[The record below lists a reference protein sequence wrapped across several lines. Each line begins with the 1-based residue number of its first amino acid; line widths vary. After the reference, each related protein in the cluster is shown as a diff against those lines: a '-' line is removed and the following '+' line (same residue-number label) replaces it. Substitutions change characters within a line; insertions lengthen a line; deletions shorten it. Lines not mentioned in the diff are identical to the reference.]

1 MRRILLA
8 LALSLIS
15 LASFAAPAAAKCP
28 ACLDGVS
35 VQTPDGQPW
44 SDGKPVTLVA
54 SVRRGEPGAAFPAD
68 GLAVIMQTDRERT
81 KCLNVVLKLVSQSG
95 DGALYAGVFY
105 PFRAAI
111 YSGLV
116 QFGDFKFDMTLD
128 INRVASTGVV
138 APAAIQ
144 GDAVTPTIV
153 APTIATQDLPVAAPE
168 EAVNETLSYTLGT
181 VPFILLA
188 LGFWSIVGLALTV
201 RQSRARAA

>member
-8 LALSLIS
+8 LAIS
-15 LASFAAPAAAKCP
+15 LVSFASLAAPAAAKCP
-28 ACLDGVS
+28 TCLDGIS
-35 VQTPDGQPW
+35 VQTPDGQLW
-44 SDGKPVTLVA
+44 SEGKPVTLVA
-54 SVRRGEPGAAFPAD
+54 SVRRGDPGAAFPAE

-81 KCLNVVLKLVSQSG
+81 KCLNVALKLVSQSG

-116 QFGDFKFDMTLD
+116 QFGDYKFDMTLD
-128 INRVASTGVV
+128 INTIAATGKV
-138 APAAIQ
+138 APAVAQ
-144 GDAVTPTIV
+144 PTAVTPTIV
-153 APTIATQDLPVAAPE
+153 TQNLPVAAPE

-201 RQSRARAA
+201 RQARVRAA

>member
-8 LALSLIS
+8 LAISLIS
-15 LASFAAPAAAKCP
+15 FASLAAPAAAKCP
-28 ACLDGVS
+28 TCLDGIS

-44 SDGKPVTLVA
+44 SEGKPVTLVA
-54 SVRRGEPGAAFPAD
+54 SVRRGDPGAAFPAD

-81 KCLNVVLKLVSQSG
+81 KCLNVALKLVSQSG

-116 QFGDFKFDMTLD
+116 QFGDYKFDMTLD
-128 INRVASTGVV
+128 ISTVASTGTV
-138 APAAIQ
+138 APAAAQ
-144 GDAVTPTIV
+144 PVTPTIV
-153 APTIATQDLPVAAPE
+153 TPTVPTQNLPVAAPE
-168 EAVNETLSYTLGT
+168 EAINETLSYTLGT
-181 VPFILLA
+181 VPFMLLA

-201 RQSRARAA
+201 RQARARAA

>member
-1 MRRILLA
+1 MRRIFLA

-15 LASFAAPAAAKCP
+15 LASLAAPAAAKCP

-44 SDGKPVTLVA
+44 SEGKPVTLVA
-54 SVRRGEPGAAFPAD
+54 SVRRGEPGVAFPAD

-81 KCLNVVLKLVSQSG
+81 KCLNVALRLVSQSG

-105 PFRAAI
+105 PFRAAS

-116 QFGDFKFDMTLD
+116 QFGDHKFDMTLD
-128 INRVASTGVV
+128 INTVASTGKV
-138 APAAIQ
+138 APAAVQ
-144 GDAVTPTIV
+144 TEVVTPQIV
-153 APTIATQDLPVAAPE
+153 TPTIATQNLPVAAPE
-168 EAVNETLSYTLGT
+168 GAVNETLSYTLGT
-181 VPFILLA
+181 VPFILVA

>member
-1 MRRILLA
+1 MRRIMLA
-8 LALSLIS
+8 LALSLVSFAS
-15 LASFAAPAAAKCP
+15 LATPAAAKCQT
-28 ACLDGVS
+28 CLDGIT

-44 SDGKPVTLVA
+44 SEGKPVTLVA

-81 KCLNVVLKLVSQSG
+81 KCLNVALKLVSQSG

-128 INRVASTGVV
+128 INRVASTGKV
-138 APAAIQ
+138 APAAVQ
-144 GDAVTPTIV
+144 PDVVTPTIV
-153 APTIATQDLPVAAPE
+153 TPTIATQNLPVAAPE
-168 EAVNETLSYTLGT
+168 EAVNETLSYTLGSL
-181 VPFILLA
+181 PFILLA

-201 RQSRARAA
+201 RQARARAA

>member
-8 LALSLIS
+8 LALSLFSI
-15 LASFAAPAAAKCP
+15 ASFAAPAAAKCP
-28 ACLDGVS
+28 TCLDGVS

-44 SDGKPVTLVA
+44 SEGKPVTLVA
-54 SVRRGEPGAAFPAD
+54 SVRRGEPGAAFPTE

-81 KCLNVVLKLVSQSG
+81 KCLNVALKLVSQSG

-116 QFGDFKFDMTLD
+116 QFGDFTFDMTID
-128 INRVASTGVV
+128 VNRVAAVKDVPGVVQPTGVT
-138 APAAIQ
+138 A
-144 GDAVTPTIV
+144 
-153 APTIATQDLPVAAPE
+153 TIATQNLPVAAAE
-168 EAVNETLSYTLGT
+168 EPVGETLSYTLGT

-188 LGFWSIVGLALTV
+188 LGFWSIVGLAFTV

>member
-1 MRRILLA
+1 MRRILIA

-15 LASFAAPAAAKCP
+15 IASFAAPAAAKCP
-28 ACLDGVS
+28 TCLDGVS

-44 SDGKPVTLVA
+44 SEGKPVTLVA
-54 SVRRGEPGAAFPAD
+54 SVRRGEPGAAFPTE

-81 KCLNVVLKLVSQSG
+81 KCLNVALKLVSQSG

-116 QFGDFKFDMTLD
+116 QFGEFTFDMTID
-128 INRVASTGVV
+128 INRI
-138 APAAIQ
+138 AAVK
-144 GDAVTPTIV
+144 DVPSAVQPSAATS
-153 APTIATQDLPVAAPE
+153 TIATQNLPVAAPE
-168 EAVNETLSYTLGT
+168 EPVDETLSYTLGT
-181 VPFILLA
+181 VPFMLLA